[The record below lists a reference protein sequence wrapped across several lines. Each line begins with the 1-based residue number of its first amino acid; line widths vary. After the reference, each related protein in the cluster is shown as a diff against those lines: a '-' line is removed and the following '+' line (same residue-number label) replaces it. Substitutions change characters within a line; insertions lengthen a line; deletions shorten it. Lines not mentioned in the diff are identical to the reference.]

1 MHALAKT
8 AAQAEERRDY
18 VDHAIECFQRV
29 RANVPGNPEACLAL
43 NELYLEIGERDK
55 LLETMQYG
63 GIKSGR
69 ARGAPRGKGRERGG
83 AASALG
89 KRAKADG
96 YMQCLWQMC
105 L

>member
-1 MHALAKT
+1 M
-8 AAQAEERRDY
+8 
-18 VDHAIECFQRV
+18 
-29 RANVPGNPEACLAL
+29 

-69 ARGAPRGKGRERGG
+69 SRGAPRGKGRERG
-83 AASALG
+83 AAVSSLG

-96 YMQCLWQMC
+96 YVSNRDVSQYIDVYICTYI
-105 L
+105 